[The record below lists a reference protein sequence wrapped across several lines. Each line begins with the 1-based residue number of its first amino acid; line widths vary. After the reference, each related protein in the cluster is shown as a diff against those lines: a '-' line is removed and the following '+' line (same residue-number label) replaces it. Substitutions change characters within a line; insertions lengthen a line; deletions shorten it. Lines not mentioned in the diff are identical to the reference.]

1 MRKETSASQGQG
13 VKLNSLDTFNPE
25 RREVKREGRRR
36 EESQGQRLLE
46 VLRKQACSRLDNLLA
61 I

>member
-25 RREVKREGRRR
+25 RREGKRER
-36 EESQGQRLLE
+36 ERAKARQGDRVE
-46 VLRKQACSRLDNLLA
+46 FER
-61 I
+61 